1 VELATSLAAQAER
14 RRDAIETGDYPH
26 RFTLSLA
33 RKDADLVVEAAA
45 AAGVDLRL
53 ARAAQSWFAAA
64 EDDGRGDQ
72 DYSAVLARIAATG

>member
-1 VELATSLAAQAER
+1 VAAQAER
-14 RRDAIETGDYPH
+14 RRGAIETGDYPH

-33 RKDADLVVEAAA
+33 RKDADLVIEAAA

-53 ARAAQSWFAAA
+53 ARAAQSWFVAA

-72 DYSAVLARIAATG
+72 DYSAVLAQIAATS